1 MDIQGVT
8 PVSPSCRI
16 ALLRV
21 SRDEAD
27 HMEKLTWGGFML
39 RFVAACALVLV
50 TFNPSGHSFLHWVSA
65 AFPHLVP
72 LQAVAGIV
80 LLIGWVIYL
89 RATLRSL
96 GAIGVLL
103 VFAFLAAL
111 IWLLVSWGWIDIHT
125 GSALTWV
132 ALMLVALVLAAG
144 ISWSSLR
151 RRLTGQADVD
161 EVSR

>member
-1 MDIQGVT
+1 
-8 PVSPSCRI
+8 
-16 ALLRV
+16 
-21 SRDEAD
+21 
-27 HMEKLTWGGFML
+27 MEKLTWGGFML

-50 TFNPSGHSFLHWVSA
+50 TFNPSGHSFVHWVGA

-72 LQAVAGIV
+72 LQAVAGIA

-89 RATLRSL
+89 GATLRSL

-103 VFAFLAAL
+103 VLAFLAAL
-111 IWLLVSWGWIDIHT
+111 IWLLVSWGWIDIHN

-132 ALMLVALVLAAG
+132 ALLLVALVLAAG

-161 EVSR
+161 EGPRQ